1 MTLIQPQFFKLIISK
16 AENTRLTRDLIE
28 MMQLPV
34 PGSGVACTF
43 GATDDLKVVR
53 LQAIVTLEKNTSGW
67 LHANPAHVE
76 IMGQQGPGSVEVA
89 MWYLFIIPIYDFGMD
104 GREKEWKRE

>member
-1 MTLIQPQFFKLIISK
+1 VVTPPSSPCGYTDGLRRELNDFGISV
-16 AENTRLTRDLIE
+16 E
-28 MMQLPV
+28 QLN
-34 PGSGVACTF
+34 
-43 GATDDLKVVR
+43 LVV
-53 LQAIVTLEKNTSGW
+53 S
-67 LHANPAHVE
+67 VE